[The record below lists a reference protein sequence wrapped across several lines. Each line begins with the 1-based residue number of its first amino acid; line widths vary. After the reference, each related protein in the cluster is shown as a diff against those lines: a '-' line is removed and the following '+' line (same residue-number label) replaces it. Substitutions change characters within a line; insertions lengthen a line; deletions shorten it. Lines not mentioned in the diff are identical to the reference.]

1 MNSTLRE
8 EFPFLRGNILVM
20 MTIWL
25 VMNIDDWRNFVC

>member
-1 MNSTLRE
+1 LRE

-25 VMNIDDWRNFVC
+25 VMNFDDWRAAH